1 MITTKFEQ
9 SNKVFVPP
17 TDLDPEQFQPI
28 HAYLGAAQGGSCDG
42 VPIVVTAWQ
51 PTEQELLDLY
61 RGKPVFLTCVG
72 GLPPHFLTTRFEQA
86 IKPA

>member
-1 MITTKFEQ
+1 MIPSKFEQ

-17 TDLDPEQFQPI
+17 TDLDPEQCQPI
-28 HAYLGAAQGGSCDG
+28 HAYLGAVQGGSCDG
-42 VPIVVTAWQ
+42 VALVVTAWT
-51 PTEQELLDLY
+51 PTPQELADLNA
-61 RGKPVFLTCVG
+61 GNPVFLSCVG